1 MQEIRRVQDHTPF
14 RSGFT
19 AWGCHEN
26 GSYVIHRPSMAGE
39 VNASF
44 PGPRF
49 NPETGRIDY
58 DFELGYP
65 EDNGESQ
72 VREWAERI
80 FASDPVV
87 HHVIA
92 IVTEQKYQGL
102 SWTQTGRGFRI
113 DRPAA

>member
-1 MQEIRRVQDHTPF
+1 MQEMRRIQDHTPF
-14 RSGFT
+14 RTGFT

-26 GSYVIHRPSMAGE
+26 GSYVVHRPSMAGE

-49 NPETGRIDY
+49 NPETGHIDY

-72 VREWAERI
+72 AREWAARVFER
-80 FASDPVV
+80 DPAV
-87 HHVIA
+87 HHVVL

-102 SWTQTGRGFRI
+102 SWTQTGRSIRI

>member
-1 MQEIRRVQDHTPF
+1 MQEMRRIQDHTPF
-14 RSGFT
+14 RTGFT

-44 PGPRF
+44 PGPRYD
-49 NPETGRIDY
+49 PETKSIDY
-58 DFELGYP
+58 DWKLGYP
-65 EDNGESQ
+65 ADNGESQ
-72 VREWAERI
+72 AREWAAQVFER
-80 FASDPVV
+80 DPAV
-87 HHVIA
+87 HHVIL

-102 SWTQTGRGFRI
+102 SWTQTGRSIRI